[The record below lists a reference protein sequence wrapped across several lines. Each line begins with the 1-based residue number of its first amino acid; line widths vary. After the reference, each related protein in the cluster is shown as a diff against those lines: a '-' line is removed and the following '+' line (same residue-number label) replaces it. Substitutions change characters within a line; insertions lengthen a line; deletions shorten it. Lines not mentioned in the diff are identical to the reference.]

1 MSKAK
6 LISIFF
12 IVVLIILAIYLYVA
26 SQPNK
31 LSENSKSSEIETIE
45 PPKPLIEDTEKHL
58 TEYNEWNQQ
67 SQLERKK
74 TDTTSTKY
82 KEKEKAH
89 YSRLIELSKF
99 EIHDIEFHGRV
110 IDQYESPVAGVQIH
124 YIGNRSVLA
133 AGSGEG
139 RIFTDENGAFVIK
152 AKGKALVIHEMKKL
166 GYELPKRQRFSNSG
180 GHQTDLS
187 WRSFTSANPY
197 IVNAWKVESY
207 EQIKKGKPIFG
218 FIPDNRDYTVNF
230 LSKNTTKNEGVTEG
244 DLRIR
249 FKRDEENWQL
259 EINAANGGL
268 QETSDDYLNLA
279 PENGYSNLL
288 IYTGKKHE
296 ARTIRKNI
304 YFTSRSGRL
313 YGNVK
318 MRIRPFH
325 NKKDSAIRFNYVIN
339 LEEGKNLS
347 VKKN

>member
-99 EIHDIEFHGRV
+99 EIHDIEFHGKI
-110 IDQYESPVAGVQIH
+110 IDQYGSPVAGVQVH
-124 YIGNRSVLA
+124 YIGNRSVSA

-139 RIFTDENGAFVIK
+139 RLFTDENGAFVINT
-152 AKGKALVIHEMKKL
+152 KGKALVIHEMKKL

-207 EQIKKGKPIFG
+207 PDIKKGKPFLG
-218 FIPDNRDYTVNF
+218 FTPDGRDYTIDF
-230 LSKNTTKNEGVTEG
+230 LSKNKTKNEGVTEG

-249 FKRDEENWQL
+249 FKRDEENWEL
-259 EINAANGGL
+259 EITAANGGL
-268 QETSDDYLNLA
+268 QETEDEYLNLA
-279 PENGYSNLL
+279 PENGYASSL
-288 IYTGKKHE
+288 IYAGKKHE
-296 ARTIRKNI
+296 ARKIRKNI
-304 YFTSRSGRL
+304 YFSSRSGQL
-313 YGNVK
+313 YGRVK
-318 MRIRPFH
+318 LEIWPYYRDRL
-325 NKKDSAIRFNYVIN
+325 AIEFDYVVN
-339 LEEGKNLS
+339 LEEGRNLS
-347 VKKN
+347 VKE

>member
-1 MSKAK
+1 M
-6 LISIFF
+6 
-12 IVVLIILAIYLYVA
+12 VLIISAIYLYLV
-26 SQPNK
+26 STPNK
-31 LSENSKSSEIETIE
+31 FSENSESSEIVTIE
-45 PPKPLIEDTEKHL
+45 PPKPLIEGTEKRL
-58 TEYNEWNQQ
+58 SEYNEWNEQ

-74 TDTTSTKY
+74 TDTASTEY

-218 FIPDNRDYTVNF
+218 FIPDNRDYTVDF
-230 LSKNTTKNEGVTEG
+230 LSKNTSKNEGVTEG
-244 DLRIR
+244 DLRLR

-259 EINAANGGL
+259 EITAANGGYKKL
-268 QETSDDYLNLA
+268 KMIT
-279 PENGYSNLL
+279 L
-288 IYTGKKHE
+288 ISP
-296 ARTIRKNI
+296 RKMATPI
-304 YFTSRSGRL
+304 Y
-313 YGNVK
+313 
-318 MRIRPFH
+318 
-325 NKKDSAIRFNYVIN
+325 
-339 LEEGKNLS
+339 
-347 VKKN
+347 